1 MSRAWAGPST
11 HTSVPGSLST
21 PRTLPLSGPVAA
33 LVLVAGPHPS
43 LPGPPTPASQT
54 HFRSFP
60 RARSCSEAGH
70 CPCPPESL
78 PCPLC
83 GPSPPRSHG
92 LLPETQTCPAFQAW
106 FPHPS
111 AETAWASLP
120 AGRPRAI
127 VLDHWE
133 LLEPWALWPQA
144 WHSSGTGG
152 HSKVSDGRSWCLLSR
167 SSRVW
172 MHETDVTLTLQS
184 DRTVTGVCTGGAPF
198 HLGESCD
205 T

>member
-11 HTSVPGSLST
+11 HTSVPGSLGT

-111 AETAWASLP
+111 AETAWASCQLAVHGP
-120 AGRPRAI
+120 SCWTTGSSWSPGHCGPKPGI
-127 VLDHWE
+127 H
-133 LLEPWALWPQA
+133 LEQV
-144 WHSSGTGG
+144 GTP
-152 HSKVSDGRSWCLLSR
+152 KCPMVSHGASCL
-167 SSRVW
+167 
-172 MHETDVTLTLQS
+172 
-184 DRTVTGVCTGGAPF
+184 GAPEC
-198 HLGESCD
+198 GCMRQM
-205 T
+205 